1 MAILD
6 LAAVS
11 KVRSVGACG
20 PFLIE
25 CLCTASPRRPGAA
38 GLSLCLQSASA
49 VVPDE
54 CAAVLGAEDAEELAE
69 AVTQVY
75 PSEGMDI
82 EEASLLQGKAT
93 EDPAAFQTPPRKRR
107 AKSEDVESRKDDAG
121 DGAARAVAYQGSTSR
136 NTWQTGAITLER
148 LLEMGFDFE
157 SAQAAL
163 KQEGGSALARHGARS
178 GSHYCDLTAEKA
190 INFLLKGEVPY
201 ASYDG
206 MGGIA
211 RTPSPGPSCLLLS
224 LGSRLLSLAQR
235 SKAGLAT
242 HLILCLHSAEGVADI
257 EERRSVGLDLEA
269 RAGVT
274 ELRSDA
280 ASTVED
286 DVSKALRPSGCH
298 SAKCLLLPLL
308 SLQAKTDELH
318 AFGPING
325 VPNWDENLRKLLD
338 MGFAREDCVVA
349 LQRFKNLDMAADALL
364 NNGNVDQFRS
374 YDASFQALD

>member
-11 KVRSVGACG
+11 K
-20 PFLIE
+20 
-25 CLCTASPRRPGAA
+25 RPGAA

-82 EEASLLQGKAT
+82 EEASLLPGKAT

-121 DGAARAVAYQGSTSR
+121 
-136 NTWQTGAITLER
+136 AITLER

-163 KQEGGSALARHGARS
+163 KQE
-178 GSHYCDLTAEKA
+178 DLTAEKA

-211 RTPSPGPSCLLLS
+211 RTPSP
-224 LGSRLLSLAQR
+224 
-235 SKAGLAT
+235 
-242 HLILCLHSAEGVADI
+242 EGVADI

-286 DVSKALRPSGCH
+286 D
-298 SAKCLLLPLL
+298 
-308 SLQAKTDELH
+308 AKTDELH